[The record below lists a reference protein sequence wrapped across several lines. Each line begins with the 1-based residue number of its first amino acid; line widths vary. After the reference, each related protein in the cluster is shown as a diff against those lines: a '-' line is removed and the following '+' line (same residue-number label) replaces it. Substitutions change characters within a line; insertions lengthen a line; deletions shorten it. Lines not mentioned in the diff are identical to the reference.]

1 MAVRFRDDDTNIVIN
16 FPSSRNNCTPQETI
30 IRNVRLAAGYIPY
43 QKLCTLLSPENALKA
58 GTIFPEL
65 FSPYKKMDNHH
76 SSKEYNPD
84 MEC

>member
-1 MAVRFRDDDTNIVIN
+1 MAVRFIDEDTNIVIN
-16 FPSSRNNCTPQETI
+16 FPSPIDNCTPQETT
-30 IRNVRLAAGYIPY
+30 IRNVRLAAAYIPY

-65 FSPYKKMDNHH
+65 FSPYKKMDNHC
-76 SSKEYNPD
+76 SSKQCNTD